1 MGSMQHGPNG
11 GIYRQVSSR
20 FVCYNVIYVMSTY
33 LFNLC
38 PGNNDQSQR
47 TSNHFTEMENRID
60 KIKKKVCLSL
70 FICRYVKLCV
80 FVCVWFQVNTVGYLI
95 NGAGGD
101 QDGSLSEDEILGGAE
116 IQETEEDPPS
126 LSRERR
132 RSVFLK

>member
-1 MGSMQHGPNG
+1 
-11 GIYRQVSSR
+11 
-20 FVCYNVIYVMSTY
+20 
-33 LFNLC
+33 
-38 PGNNDQSQR
+38 
-47 TSNHFTEMENRID
+47 MENRID